1 MDFLKLMILGL
12 LLMSITACV
21 DKEQKETA
29 TAKTEI
35 PEQTLKGETSSDVPE
50 LWEFHDVIYQI
61 WHEAWPEKN
70 TVMLKDLIPEIEAGF
85 SKLEKAS
92 LPGILRDKQ
101 EAWSKGIKTMAE
113 NIERYKKAA
122 VSEQKEAL
130 LSAAEDLHSQFEKL
144 VGLVRPVMKEIDNFH
159 QELYMLYHYYMPD
172 YDLQKIRV
180 SSAELLVRMEPI
192 EKAKLP
198 NRLKDKEA
206 DYEESKVA
214 LKEALID
221 LQQTI
226 KENPQKEQ
234 VIQAIERVH
243 DKYQLLIGIFE

>member
-1 MDFLKLMILGL
+1 MKLKLMVSGL
-12 LLMSITACV
+12 ILMSIVACV
-21 DKEQKETA
+21 DKEQKETV
-29 TAKTEI
+29 TAKTET
-35 PEQTLKGETSSDVPE
+35 PEQAIKAETNSDVPA

-85 SKLEKAS
+85 AKLEEAS

-101 EAWSKGIKTMAE
+101 DAWVTGIKAMAG
-113 NIERYKKAA
+113 NIETYKNAA
-122 VSEQKEAL
+122 ASEQKEAL
-130 LSAAEDLHSQFEKL
+130 LKAAEDLHSQFEML
-144 VGLVRPVMKEIDNFH
+144 VRLVRPVMKEIDHFH

-180 SSAELLVRMEPI
+180 SSAELLTRMEPI
-192 EKAKLP
+192 EKAVLP
-198 NRLKDKEA
+198 SRLKDKAEVF
-206 DYEESKVA
+206 EESTIA
-214 LKEALID
+214 LRKALLN

-234 VIQAIERVH
+234 VVQGIERVH
-243 DKYQLLIGIFE
+243 DKYQTLVGIFE